1 MKIVVVLENYW
12 PNIGGIEV
20 MFNNLTR
27 RLVERGHKVVIIT
40 HQIKGTSKNDMLDGV
55 PIKRVW
61 VPEFAARHWFSLLS
75 IPIIWRAAKDAD
87 ILHTTTY
94 NAAFPTAVVGKL
106 RRKPCI
112 ITVAEFLNHRWK
124 SLMGMSG
131 FSAWMHAFGEKIIAR
146 LGFSKYVAV
155 SGYTEQTCWEAG
167 VKKNQTLLIYD
178 GLEKDFFDRKK
189 YSGEEI
195 RQELGIKKDEFIY
208 TSYGRAGVTK
218 GIEYLIMAM
227 PTIIDQLPN
236 SRLLLILDRQP
247 KSRYDFIMKLIEER
261 KLENNIILLTPR
273 KRNELPNYILAANC
287 VVVPSLTEGFGF
299 TAAEACLLKQPIV
312 TTTAGS
318 LPEVVWGKVVKV
330 RPGDVEDLAQGIIR
344 MAKGQ
349 YETIPE
355 KDFDW
360 EKNCDEYERLY
371 RQLISKNFVTV
382 ST

>member
-20 MFNNLTR
+20 MFNNLTK

-40 HQIKGTSKNDMLDGV
+40 HQIKGTKKEDMLDSV

-61 VPEFAARHWFSLLS
+61 VPKMGARHWFSVLS
-75 IPIIWRAAKDAD
+75 IPVILREAKNAD
-87 ILHTTTY
+87 MLHTTTY
-94 NAAFPTAVVGKL
+94 NAAFPTAFVGKF
-106 RRKPCI
+106 RRKPYI

-124 SLMGMSG
+124 TVMGQNSL
-131 FSAWMHAFGEKIIAR
+131 SAWVQAFGERVIAR
-146 LGFSKYVAV
+146 LGFDKYVAV
-155 SGYTEQTCWEAG
+155 SKYTEQTCWEAG
-167 VKKNQTLLIYD
+167 VKQQDTLLIYD
-178 GLEKDFFDRKK
+178 GLEKDFFDPRK
-189 YSGEEI
+189 YSGAQM
-195 RQELGIKKDEFIY
+195 RQELGIKKDEFVY

-218 GIEYLIMAM
+218 GIEFLVKAVPRIKA
-227 PTIIDQLPN
+227 QLPN
-236 SRLLLILDRQP
+236 SRLLLILDQQP
-247 KSRYDFIMKLIEER
+247 QKRYQYIMKLIDEL
-261 KLENNIILLTPR
+261 KIENDIILLTPR

-330 RPGDVEDLAQGIIR
+330 KPADAKDLANGVIK
-344 MAKGQ
+344 MAKGE
-349 YETIPE
+349 YEVIPE

-360 EKNCDEYERLY
+360 DKNCDEYIELY
-371 RQLISKNFVTV
+371 NKLVTKSV
-382 ST
+382 